1 VKIGYCK
8 LGRTIGLTPASWGVV
23 GGDNEG
29 PILLQKL
36 ARRFPEHEFVLLGRN
51 SGEVPQDV
59 GFPPNVVNP
68 FVDCAD
74 GVRAACKGN
83 HTPMTPSEV
92 EKTTRGLIEV
102 WWPYV
107 HDLDHVIIWAG
118 QHGTSNTKIP
128 NLKDGTLT
136 NPQDSFVYYAGWL
149 LQCLNFWRDQ
159 DPQRRRDIWLVPDP
173 RNYLKGRDLKWP
185 PARILAQYDWVKK
198 EKHYRY
204 QDPIPPS
211 EYGYRPE
218 NVEWSGEPSVW
229 LARHH
234 YEYAGLELGGIP
246 QSLARQSY
254 PSWEERDRFG
264 VLINENRTYVK
275 QARLPIL
282 QEWILPAAPDWVHGK
297 WTKKSLEALGADIEP
312 IPWETAYQKLG
323 TVRATFTTPASGTG
337 WATTKPWEAFA
348 AGTACAF
355 HPGYDT
361 QGHIIPTRDQL
372 ERGDFPESLK
382 TLSRWLRPNKPDDF
396 FQFVRIMS
404 SDRDIWSWVVQEQ
417 RKLFDEQMSNP
428 ILFKKLSEEL
438 CRT

>member
-36 ARRFPEHEFVLLGRN
+36 ARRFPEHEFVL
-51 SGEVPQDV
+51 
-59 GFPPNVVNP
+59 
-68 FVDCAD
+68 
-74 GVRAACKGN
+74 
-83 HTPMTPSEV
+83 
-92 EKTTRGLIEV
+92 
-102 WWPYV
+102 
-107 HDLDHVIIWAG
+107 
-118 QHGTSNTKIP
+118 
-128 NLKDGTLT
+128 
-136 NPQDSFVYYAGWL
+136 L